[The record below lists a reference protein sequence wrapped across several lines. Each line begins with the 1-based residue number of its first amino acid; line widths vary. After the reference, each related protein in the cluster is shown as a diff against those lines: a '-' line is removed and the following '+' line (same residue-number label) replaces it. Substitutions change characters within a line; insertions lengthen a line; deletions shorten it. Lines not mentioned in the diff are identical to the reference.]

1 MNENHKDCKIAIV
14 KTISKSKFASYK
26 TCPKSIWLILNKK
39 EEYVEDQSAP
49 KHIEEGKEV
58 F

>member
-1 MNENHKDCKIAIV
+1 MNRDDKGFKMNCV
-14 KTISKSKFASYK
+14 KTISKSKFVSYK
-26 TCPKSIWLILNKK
+26 TCPKSLWLLLNKK
-39 EEYVEDQSAP
+39 EEYVEDQSVL